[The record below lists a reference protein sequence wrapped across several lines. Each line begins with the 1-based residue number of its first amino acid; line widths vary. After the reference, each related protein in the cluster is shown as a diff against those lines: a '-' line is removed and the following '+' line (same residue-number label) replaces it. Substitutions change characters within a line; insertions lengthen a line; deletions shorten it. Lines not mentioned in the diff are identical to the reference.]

1 MDYEKKYNRLL
12 EETKKVKKLYLKQA
26 LIKEN
31 KELLKKI
38 GGPFIKDEE
47 YKKEI
52 VNYWENF
59 NYIPKKF
66 WFDIYCNR
74 DKRINKYMLPA
85 DLYYNDI
92 IPYLN
97 NLSFWNALADKNYID
112 VLFGDVNR
120 PKTICK
126 NINGFYYDDRNR
138 LIKETEAIDILYNY
152 KKEFII
158 KPTIDTSMG
167 KNIIIIEDGF
177 NNKKEVKAI
186 FDTYNKNFICQE
198 TIKQHKDLS
207 SLNPDCVNTIRVMSL
222 LYNNKVYNVS
232 CVIRVGDRNT
242 TYLKTVK
249 GNVTQ
254 GIGLEV
260 LENGRLAKKG
270 IYKSGKW
277 IEDDYYGNKL
287 SSHIVPSMKK
297 IQDLTKEIHIRVPH
311 FKCIGWDFSV
321 DVNGN
326 PVLIELNV
334 SPGINV
340 QLMTGKPVFGKLTPI
355 VLEKYFKGE
364 TF

>member
-1 MDYEKKYNRLL
+1 
-12 EETKKVKKLYLKQA
+12 
-26 LIKEN
+26 
-31 KELLKKI
+31 
-38 GGPFIKDEE
+38 
-47 YKKEI
+47 
-52 VNYWENF
+52 
-59 NYIPKKF
+59 
-66 WFDIYCNR
+66 
-74 DKRINKYMLPA
+74 
-85 DLYYNDI
+85 
-92 IPYLN
+92 
-97 NLSFWNALADKNYID
+97 
-112 VLFGDVNR
+112 
-120 PKTICK
+120 
-126 NINGFYYDDRNR
+126 
-138 LIKETEAIDILYNY
+138 
-152 KKEFII
+152 
-158 KPTIDTSMG
+158 MG
-167 KNIIIIEDGF
+167 KNIITIDEGF
-177 NNKKEVKAI
+177 KNKKEVKAI
-186 FDTYNKNFICQE
+186 FDTYGKDFICQE
-198 TIKQHKDLS
+198 IIKQHNDLS
-207 SLNPDCVNTIRVMSL
+207 SLNPDCVNTIRIMSL

-249 GNVTQ
+249 ENVTQ

-297 IQDLTKEIHIRVPH
+297 IQELTKEIHIRIPH